1 MESAKEEHGYVP
13 LRVSWFRMYLF
24 NLIQTDAFISI
35 FLYAARDEGVFI
47 RGILGVGFI
56 GIMPILQTLVIR
68 FIVQERGTSPK
79 GLHYIRSKCGTKVE
93 AIVPWP
99 EVEMFKLG
107 WHRFQLTTPKSN
119 DATPGKLCLLNWKG
133 FEAVVRKT
141 GQTCSAQAKSPTS
154 RVPAFPPVASGTHP
168 SGTYVRP

>member
-68 FIVQERGTSPK
+68 FI
-79 GLHYIRSKCGTKVE
+79 
-93 AIVPWP
+93 
-99 EVEMFKLG
+99 
-107 WHRFQLTTPKSN
+107 
-119 DATPGKLCLLNWKG
+119 
-133 FEAVVRKT
+133 
-141 GQTCSAQAKSPTS
+141 
-154 RVPAFPPVASGTHP
+154 
-168 SGTYVRP
+168 